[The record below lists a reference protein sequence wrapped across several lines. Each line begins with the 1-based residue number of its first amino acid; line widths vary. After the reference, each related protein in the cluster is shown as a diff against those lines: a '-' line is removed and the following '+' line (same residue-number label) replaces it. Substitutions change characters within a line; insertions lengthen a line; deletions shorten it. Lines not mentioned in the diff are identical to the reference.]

1 MLIELKVPEV
11 GESITEGYLSR
22 WLVPEGSFVQPATE
36 LYEFETDKV
45 TMPVP
50 AGYTGKLHI
59 LIQADQDV
67 LVGQVVATVDT
78 AAEQGDAPT
87 PEQAQQAAA
96 RDAAAADPTPF
107 RAPPEAPVPTPDSPA
122 AAPAVVPQQPALS
135 PTPPVAPTTAP
146 LPTPV
151 EIPADMDR
159 AKQALAGDA
168 PISPA
173 VRRML
178 EQLHLDPASV
188 RATGPRGRMS
198 KEDVLRH
205 VAQHQVP
212 PPAAV
217 PAVVPA
223 PPRSTIPSDPPIAA
237 PAPVADRTPVAANSP
252 RQTRSKVPRLRAR
265 LAERLLQAQSN
276 AAILTTFNEV
286 DMSALM
292 ALRKRNKEAFAESH
306 GVGLGFMSFFVK
318 AVVGALQT
326 VPALNAWI
334 EGDQLVQ
341 NHYYDI
347 GVAVSTKRGLMVPV
361 VRDGD
366 TQNLAGI
373 EGSIAALAAKGR
385 DGRLGIEDLQGGV
398 FTISNG
404 GVFGS
409 LLSTPILNPPQ
420 SGILGMHGIKKRPV
434 VVTDADGNDTIAIR
448 PMMYL
453 ALSYDH
459 RVVDGREAVT
469 FLKHIV
475 SCIED
480 PERILLGT
488 CAGS

>member
-1 MLIELKVPEV
+1 MLVELKVPEV

-36 LYEFETDKV
+36 LYELETDKV

-67 LVGQVVATVDT
+67 LVGQVVATIDT
-78 AAEQGDAPT
+78 TAEQGDTPT
-87 PEQAQQAAA
+87 PEQAQQSAA

-107 RAPPEAPVPTPDSPA
+107 RAPPKAPEPTPQPPA
-122 AAPAVVPQQPALS
+122 AAP
-135 PTPPVAPTTAP
+135 AP

-151 EIPADMDR
+151 ETPADMDR
-159 AKQALAGDA
+159 AKQALASDA

-178 EQLHLDPASV
+178 EQLRLDPAGV
-188 RATGPRGRMS
+188 RATGPRGRMT

-212 PPAAV
+212 PLVATPAA
-217 PAVVPA
+217 PAPTPA
-223 PPRSTIPSDPPIAA
+223 PPRPAIPRDPPIAA

-292 ALRKRNKEAFAESH
+292 VLRKRNKEAFAEAH

-318 AVVGALQT
+318 AVVGALQA

-334 EGDQLVQ
+334 EGDQIVQ

-373 EGSIAALAAKGR
+373 ESSIAALAAKGR

-434 VVTDADGNDTIAIR
+434 VVTDADGNDSIVIR